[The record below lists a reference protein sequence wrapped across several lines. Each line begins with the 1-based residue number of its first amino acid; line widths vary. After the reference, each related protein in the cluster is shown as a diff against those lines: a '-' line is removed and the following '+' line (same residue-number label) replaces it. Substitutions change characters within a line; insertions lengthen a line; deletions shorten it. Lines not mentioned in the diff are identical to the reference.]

1 MNFNFLSSSVPKLLA
16 KHFKNIVFF
25 GLNYSLHLR
34 KPPHDDRCNGLKY
47 DMLMNRYMLTLVD
60 TLDTLIVF
68 KEYDKFE
75 DAVKHVIRGLSFDT
89 DITVNLFEA
98 NIRILG

>member
-1 MNFNFLSSSVPKLLA
+1 
-16 KHFKNIVFF
+16 
-25 GLNYSLHLR
+25 
-34 KPPHDDRCNGLKY
+34 
-47 DMLMNRYMLTLVD
+47 MLMNRYMLTLVD

>member
-1 MNFNFLSSSVPKLLA
+1 
-16 KHFKNIVFF
+16 
-25 GLNYSLHLR
+25 
-34 KPPHDDRCNGLKY
+34 
-47 DMLMNRYMLTLVD
+47 MLTLVD
-60 TLDTLIVF
+60 SLDSLVVM

-98 NIRILG
+98 NIRILGYVFVAGVISNFQLLILTALSI